1 MANEYTPGKNTPAPS
16 GDPLPITAELGKTAW
31 QRLGL
36 RLRSITPSGLMRFV
50 LVIGALAVIG
60 WLIWYTRLALLPFAI
75 GGVIAY
81 ILLPTVNRLDRVMP
95 RGLAV
100 LLTLGG
106 ALLLVGLFLA
116 LLLPP
121 LVQQIVRLYQLLPGM
136 DELRQLA
143 ADARAYVETLPEPT
157 QNAIDQVVQRATVTV
172 RENTDTFVSGL
183 VTVVI
188 STVITLL
195 NTIGFILGFVVI
207 PAWLLSVLQDQRAG
221 VRAVNRVLPN
231 WMEADFWAVLRI
243 IDRTF
248 SAFVRGQFSLGL
260 AVGLLTYI
268 GLKGLEFIGLINIQ
282 YELLLAI
289 LAGLMQLV
297 PTIGPI
303 LSTVPA
309 VLIGWSFSN
318 QVALLVLGLYVLIQW
333 LVMNFLAPRVER
345 SVIDLHPAL
354 LVIVIVAISEFGFLW
369 VLLAAPITAVVR
381 DLFLYAY
388 GRFSHPPRPAGLLPG
403 EPLPVEPAVSP
414 VTRRRH
420 LPIIYRRQAS
430 ARRRSA

>member
-1 MANEYTPGKNTPAPS
+1 MAKKQTAGNNPPAAS
-16 GDPLPITAELGKTAW
+16 GDSLAIGVERGLTAW
-31 QRLGL
+31 RRLGM

-50 LVIGALAVIG
+50 LVIAALAAVG
-60 WLIWYTRLALLPFAI
+60 WVIWYTRLALLPFLI

-81 ILLPTVNRLDRVMP
+81 ILLPIVNRLDRVMP

-106 ALLLVGLFLA
+106 ALLILGLFLA
-116 LLLPP
+116 ILLPP
-121 LVQQIVRLYQLLPGM
+121 VSQQMVHLYQLLPGM
-136 DELRQLA
+136 TELRQYGA
-143 ADARAYVETLPEPT
+143 EIRGYVDTLPPPV
-157 QNAIDQVVQRATVTV
+157 QNTINNVAERASATVRANMDV
-172 RENTDTFVSGL
+172 YLSGL
-183 VTVVI
+183 INLTI
-188 STVITLL
+188 TTIITLL

-221 VRAVNRVLPN
+221 VRAINRVLPN
-231 WMEADFWAVLRI
+231 WLEADFWAVLRI

-248 SAFVRGQFSLGL
+248 SAFVRGQFALAF

-268 GLKGLEFIGLINIQ
+268 GLRGLEMLGVITTQ

-289 LAGLMQLV
+289 IAALMQLV

-303 LSTVPA
+303 VSTLLA
-309 VLIGWSFSN
+309 VAVGWTFSN
-318 QVALLVLGLYVLIQW
+318 QVALFVLGLYILVQW
-333 LVMNFLAPRVER
+333 LVMNLVSPRVER
-345 SVIDLHPAL
+345 SVIDLHPAV

-369 VLLAAPITAVVR
+369 VLLAAPIAAVIR

-388 GRFSHPPRPAGLLPG
+388 GRFSNPPRPAGLLPG
-403 EPLPVEPAVSP
+403 EPLPPPATPV
-414 VTRRRH
+414 VTRRR
-420 LPIIYRRQAS
+420 PIPLIYRRRMP

>member
-1 MANEYTPGKNTPAPS
+1 MANETS
-16 GDPLPITAELGKTAW
+16 GGNLPPPLVAAAELGQSAW
-31 QRLGL
+31 RRLGL
-36 RLRSITPSGLMRFV
+36 RLRSITPSGMVRFV
-50 LVIGALAVIG
+50 LVIGALAAIG
-60 WLIWYTRLALLPFAI
+60 WVIWSTRLALLPFLI

-100 LLTLGG
+100 LITLGG
-106 ALLLVGLFLA
+106 TLLVVGLFLA
-116 LLLPP
+116 LLVPP
-121 LVQQIVRLYQLLPGM
+121 LAQQVVRLYQLLPGM
-136 DELRQLA
+136 EELRRLA
-143 ADARAYVETLPEPT
+143 ADARAYIDTLPEPT

-172 RENTDTFVSGL
+172 RENMDTFVSGM

-188 STVITLL
+188 TTVITLL

-221 VRAVNRVLPN
+221 VRAINRLLPN

-248 SAFVRGQFSLGL
+248 SAFLRGQFALAF

-268 GLKGLEFIGLINIQ
+268 GLKGMEAIGLINIQ

-289 LAGLMQLV
+289 FAALMQLV

-318 QVALLVLGLYVLIQW
+318 EVALFVLGLYLLVQW
-333 LVMNFLAPRVER
+333 LVMNFVAPRVER

-381 DLFLYAY
+381 DLFLYAF
-388 GRFSHPPRPAGLLPG
+388 GRFSNPPRPAGVLPG
-403 EPLPVEPAVSP
+403 EPLPAPATASP

-420 LPIIYRRQAS
+420 LPLIYRRQAS